1 MLLTVN
7 KHIQDKSNC
16 QRALMSPLMFPKE
29 LSETEQFVLKKKKKK
44 VIHPHLN
51 LQLYVESGLGVNED
65 K

>member
-1 MLLTVN
+1 
-7 KHIQDKSNC
+7 
-16 QRALMSPLMFPKE
+16 MSPLMFPKE
-29 LSETEQFVLKKKKKK
+29 LSETEQFVLKKKKK